1 MVLWGKDTKK
11 SEKRIVNSEKFA
23 SAIRNF
29 SVPLAGNTKII
40 LLFPVGEVHTKE
52 DESGAEE
59 KPDGNLLVEQPP
71 GEEDGGDGIEVDPV
85 RRDDRT
91 ELADDPVP
99 DEVTKHRGD
108 DSQEEKIQ
116 NG

>member
-1 MVLWGKDTKK
+1 MK
-11 SEKRIVNSEKFA
+11 SEKFA
-23 SAIRNF
+23 SAIRNLCV
-29 SVPLAGNTKII
+29 SLVGNTKII
-40 LLFPVGEVHTKE
+40 LLFLIGEVHAEE
-52 DESGAEE
+52 DEGRAEKE
-59 KPDGNLLVEQPP
+59 PNGDLLVEQPP
-71 GEEDGGDGIEVDPV
+71 SKENGGDGIEVNPV
-85 RRDDRT
+85 CGDDRT

>member
-11 SEKRIVNSEKFA
+11 SEKRIVKSEKFA

-29 SVPLAGNTKII
+29 SVPLAGNTKIM
-40 LLFPVGEVHTKE
+40 LLFPVGEVHTEEDKGRAEKE
-52 DESGAEE
+52 
-59 KPDGNLLVEQPP
+59 PDGDFLVEQPP

-91 ELADDPVP
+91 ELADDPAP
-99 DEVTKHRGD
+99 GEVTEHRGD
-108 DSQEEKIQ
+108 DSEEEEIQ
-116 NG
+116 NR

>member
-11 SEKRIVNSEKFA
+11 SEKRIVKSEKFA

-29 SVPLAGNTKII
+29 SVPLVGSIKNI
-40 LLFPVGEVHTKE
+40 LLFPVGEVHTE
-52 DESGAEE
+52 ENQGRAEE
-59 KPDGNLLVEQPP
+59 EPDGDLLVEQPP
-71 GEEDGGDGIEVDPV
+71 GKEDSGDGIEVNPV
-85 RRDDRT
+85 RSDDRT
-91 ELADDPVP
+91 EFADDPVP
-99 DEVTKHRGD
+99 GKVTKHRGD

>member
-1 MVLWGKDTKK
+1 M
-11 SEKRIVNSEKFA
+11 KREKFA

-29 SVPLAGNTKII
+29 SAPLVESTKII
-40 LLFPVGEVHTKE
+40 LLFPVGEVHAEE

-59 KPDGNLLVEQPP
+59 EPNGDLLVEQPP
-71 GEEDGGDGIEVDPV
+71 GEQNGGDGIEVDPV
-85 RRDDRT
+85 RRDHRT

-108 DSQEEKIQ
+108 DSEEEEI
-116 NG
+116 

>member
-1 MVLWGKDTKK
+1 M
-11 SEKRIVNSEKFA
+11 NNEKFA

-29 SVPLAGNTKII
+29 SVPLVGSTKII
-40 LLFPVGEVHTKE
+40 LLFPVGEVHTEE
-52 DESGAEE
+52 DKGRAEE
-59 KPDGNLLVEQPP
+59 EPNGDLLVEQPP
-71 GEEDGGDGIEVDPV
+71 GKEDSGDGIEVNPV
-85 RRDDRT
+85 CGDDRT

-116 NG
+116 NRWKSE

>member
-1 MVLWGKDTKK
+1 MK
-11 SEKRIVNSEKFA
+11 SEKFA

-29 SVPLAGNTKII
+29 SAPLVESTKII
-40 LLFPVGEVHTKE
+40 LLFPVGEVHSKE

-59 KPDGNLLVEQPP
+59 EPDGDLLVEQPP
-71 GEEDGGDGIEVDPV
+71 GKEDSGDGIEVNPV
-85 RRDDRT
+85 CGDDRT
-91 ELADDPVP
+91 ELPDDPVP